1 MLRTKS
7 HSEDNQYFFEKILS
21 QMRFNKIIRFVPEN
35 SDVLDLGCGYH
46 GLLLR
51 FLEMKIS
58 FGVGVD
64 ISVNQEVRSPKLRLV
79 KHDLNKA
86 LPFPNDR
93 FDVVIS
99 LANLE
104 HLENSRGVFQE
115 IHRVMKPGGLL
126 LLTTPTP
133 FAKPVLEFLSYE
145 LKIISEEEI
154 RDHKTYFQRQMLEN
168 YCKMVG
174 FSYWEHKY
182 FQIGMNNFLRAVK

>member
-1 MLRTKS
+1 MLRAKS
-7 HSEDNQYFFEKILS
+7 HSEDTQYFFEKILS

-35 SDVLDLGCGYH
+35 SDVLDLGCGYY
-46 GLLLR
+46 GSLLR
-51 FLEMKIS
+51 FLEPKIS

-64 ISVNQEVRSPKLRLV
+64 ISVNQEVGSPKLRLV
-79 KHDLNKA
+79 KHDLNMA

-104 HLENSRGVFQE
+104 HLENSQGAFQE
-115 IHRVMKPGGLL
+115 IHRVMKPGGFL

-133 FAKPVLEFLSYE
+133 FAKPVLEFLSYQ
-145 LKIISEEEI
+145 LKFISEEEI
-154 RDHKTYFQRQMLEN
+154 RDHKTYFKGDMLKD

-174 FSYWEHKY
+174 FSQWEHRY
-182 FQIGMNNFLRAVK
+182 FQVGMNNFLKAVK

>member
-1 MLRTKS
+1 M
-7 HSEDNQYFFEKILS
+7 
-21 QMRFNKIIRFVPEN
+21 RFVPHN
-35 SDVLDLGCGYH
+35 SEVLDLGCGYY
-46 GLLLR
+46 GSLLR
-51 FLEMKIS
+51 FLEPKIS

-64 ISVNQEVRSPKLRLV
+64 ISVGQESTSPKLKLV
-79 KHDLNKA
+79 KHDLNKD

-104 HLENSRGVFQE
+104 HLENSEGVFQE
-115 IHRVMKPGGLL
+115 IHRVMKSGGIL

-145 LKIISEEEI
+145 VKIISEEEI
-154 RDHKTYFQRQMLEN
+154 RDHKTYFKRDMLES

-174 FSYWEHKY
+174 FSHWEHKY
-182 FQIGMNNFLRAVK
+182 FQVGMNNFLRAVK